1 MIYRNI
7 QTFALKVIQ
16 ECRSWATKNGA
27 VQMFLLTPNR
37 NMFSGK
43 FLNQKW
49 FSLCYGSI
57 LFSASSELRFVK
69 WVSCFEKKYIVK
81 WVIFIASFCWLLEF
95 LLENLILRTTPMMSA
110 GTHIRKLY
118 VRDILFKKKRI
129 LNRRFWIINI
139 LIQISFS
146 WRLL

>member
-49 FSLCYGSI
+49 FSLYCGSI

-95 LLENLILRTTPMMSA
+95 LLENLILRTILMMST
-110 GTHIRKLY
+110 GTYIKKLY
-118 VRDILFKKKRI
+118 ARDSIFKKRI
-129 LNRRFWIINI
+129 LNRRFWIISI

-146 WRLL
+146 WGLL